1 VSLATTANQFND
13 LAVCRRRRAMNCF
26 ECERAKD
33 RLDALHEFVGDLH
46 SDSVELGTRG
56 CD

>member
-1 VSLATTANQFND
+1 
-13 LAVCRRRRAMNCF
+13 MNCF
-26 ECERAKD
+26 ECERAND

-46 SDSVELGTRG
+46 SASVELGTRG